1 MKVGGAEELVTL
13 STLDRVKVD
22 QGPVLRSDVM
32 TWHVSQCQ
40 QTANTSSGMKTAGSL
55 VPLFILSSFSP
66 TQGLQIDDAGDVDI
80 IYDDLIDELVA
91 GRAELAGI
99 DVSDYLRDGIN
110 EDTETDKLTDL
121 PENLQQL
128 QQQLLQV

>member
-1 MKVGGAEELVTL
+1 M
-13 STLDRVKVD
+13 R
-22 QGPVLRSDVM
+22 
-32 TWHVSQCQ
+32 
-40 QTANTSSGMKTAGSL
+40 TAGSL
-55 VPLFILSSFSP
+55 VPLFILSSFSS
-66 TQGLQIDDAGDVDI
+66 TRGLQIDDAGDVDI

-110 EDTETDKLTDL
+110 EDMETDKLTDL